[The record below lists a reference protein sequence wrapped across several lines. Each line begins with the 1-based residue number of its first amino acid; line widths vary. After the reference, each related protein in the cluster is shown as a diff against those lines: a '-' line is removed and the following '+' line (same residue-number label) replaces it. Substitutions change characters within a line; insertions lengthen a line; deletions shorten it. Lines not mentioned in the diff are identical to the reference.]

1 MNEINHRVL
10 GLDPGSRVMGHAV
23 VTRQPRGQFR
33 YQECGTIAAPA
44 RAPIAERL
52 LELATGLREV
62 IRELAPTEAAME
74 DVFSHRNARSAL
86 VLGQARGA
94 ALLVVAEHGLAVSSY
109 PPATVKKTVCGN
121 GRAAKEQIQQMV
133 TALTGLKQ
141 PPAEDAADA
150 LAVAICHCL
159 HAATPEL
166 LRQASKKGG
175 RR

>member
-1 MNEINHRVL
+1 MVL
-10 GLDPGSRVMGHAV
+10 GLDPGSRVMGYAV
-23 VTRQPRGQFR
+23 LERLERGAFTYR
-33 YQECGTIAAPA
+33 ECGTIAAPE

-62 IRELAPTEAAME
+62 IRDLAPTEAAME
-74 DVFSHRNARSAL
+74 DVFHHRNARSAL

-94 ALLVVAEHGLAVSSY
+94 TLLVVAERGLAVSSY

-121 GRAAKEQIQQMV
+121 GRATKEQVQQMV
-133 TALTGLKQ
+133 TALARLKH
-141 PPAEDAADA
+141 PPATDAADA

-159 HAATPEL
+159 HASTPQEL
-166 LRQASKKGG
+166 QPQRHKTKPTGG